1 MSRIHPPQRDL
12 FHRIGTLCTVAPA
25 ALALILLTSA
35 CVDTDL
41 EAPRTSQAP
50 PVTGVPTCSDYCLLV
65 TGEACN
71 DTPQY
76 SNFDICERTCAQ
88 FAGWEPG
95 TFDQGRGNTIGCRMN
110 SIDLAV
116 TNPSES
122 ELFCAQAGLTG
133 GNVCGSWCDV
143 YCDVMERNCSGVPG
157 SYLPPDECRSACAG
171 FRTDGAPGDQR
182 GDTVQCRIYHL
193 TLAGNPAGSAPQD
206 QLHCPHGRAVPNAF
220 CVDDEP
226 DGHDH

>member
-1 MSRIHPPQRDL
+1 MSRIHRPTQIRPLRRL
-12 FHRIGTLCTVAPA
+12 VSCTAVPA
-25 ALALILLTSA
+25 ALAWLLMASA

-41 EAPRTSQAP
+41 DAPRTSQAP

-65 TGEACN
+65 TGEACS

-76 SNFDICERTCAQ
+76 TNFDVCERTCEQ
-88 FAGWEPG
+88 FAGWEAG
-95 TFDQGRGNTIGCRMN
+95 SFDQGRGNTIGCRMN

-122 ELFCAQAGLTG
+122 ALYCDQAGLTG

-143 YCDVMERNCSGVPG
+143 YCELMERNCANVPN
-157 SYLPPDECRSACAG
+157 SYLPPGECSSACAG
-171 FRTDGAPGDQR
+171 FRTDGTPGDQR
-182 GDTVQCRIYHL
+182 GDSVQCRIYHL
-193 TLAGNPAGSAPQD
+193 TLAGNLAGSAPQD